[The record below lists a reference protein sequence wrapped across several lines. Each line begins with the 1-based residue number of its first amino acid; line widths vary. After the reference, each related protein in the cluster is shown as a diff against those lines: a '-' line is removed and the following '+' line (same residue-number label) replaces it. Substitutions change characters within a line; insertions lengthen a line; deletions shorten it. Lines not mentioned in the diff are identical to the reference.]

1 MNLVPSPEQRD
12 FAAALHD
19 LLADSGPSFAR
30 LADSGPSFARLAEVG
45 VTGLAVPARWDGHD
59 ATPADLVVAFEEL
72 GHHAVPGP
80 LAESVAAVPALL
92 AALPD
97 PQPADKWLPE
107 LAAGRAVAT
116 LAAPPWLP
124 YAVDAHTADLVLLV
138 SPESVRL
145 ARPGAAYP
153 SMDHT
158 RLLFELTPG
167 ETLAAGPEVADGAAR
182 ALDLGVLACAA
193 QLLGAG
199 RALLEMSVGYAKTR
213 VQFGRP
219 IGQFQAVKHAL
230 ADVAVGLEFARPLLY
245 GAAVSLAAEATL
257 PGPGATSQAAGDAS
271 AVPSPRGTAARDV
284 SAAKVACSEAAHRAA
299 RAALQVHGAIGY
311 TQEHELG
318 RFVTKVRALAL
329 AWGTPADHRSRVTSE
344 LTR

>member
-1 MNLVPSPEQRD
+1 MNLVPSPEQTD

-19 LLADSGPSFAR
+19 LLAAAGPS
-30 LADSGPSFARLAEVG
+30 SARLAEVG
-45 VTGLAVPARWDGHD
+45 VTGLAVPARWDGLD

-72 GHHAVPGP
+72 GHHATPGP

-138 SPESVRL
+138 TPDAVRL
-145 ARPGAAYP
+145 ARPGASHP

-158 RLLFELTPG
+158 RLLHEVTPG
-167 ETLAAGPEVADGAAR
+167 ETLASGPEVATAVAR

-230 ADVAVGLEFARPLLY
+230 ADVAVALEFARPLLY
-245 GAAVSLAAEATL
+245 GAAVSLAAEAT
-257 PGPGATSQAAGDAS
+257 PAGPGAASQAADSAAGDAP
-271 AVPSPRGTAARDV
+271 AVPPPRGTAARDV

-329 AWGTPADHRSRVTSE
+329 AWGTPADHRSRVMSE